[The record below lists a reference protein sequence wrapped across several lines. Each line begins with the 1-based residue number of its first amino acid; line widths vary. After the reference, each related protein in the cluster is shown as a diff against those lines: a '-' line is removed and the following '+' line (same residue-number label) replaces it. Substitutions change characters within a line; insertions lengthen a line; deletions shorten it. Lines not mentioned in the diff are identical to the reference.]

1 MANRF
6 PLTLNTSSSTIEEL
20 PAGDNL
26 DLASSNVVNAGNIS
40 AGNNISANTLTGS
53 LVTASQPN
61 ITSVGVLGSLTS
73 TGTISGS
80 NLTTTGNAN
89 VGTLRVSNTSNLG
102 SISNVF
108 ITGGSANQAI
118 ITNGSGNLSF
128 GTINS
133 DSYQLQPVRV
143 ATTAPITLSGT
154 QTIDGVTLIAGD
166 RVLVWLQNVVPSTG
180 STDNGIY
187 IVNAGSWIRAT
198 DFNTGS
204 NTLLG
209 GVTVTARSGTQ
220 LGGVTFVCTNTT
232 AITIGSTNIT
242 FVQASNTGL
251 ISIWNQGSGF
261 LNKASSLGG
270 GTAIG
275 VVAVATT
282 DGTAVGFTANARNSG
297 TAIGYQANSDT
308 QGTAIG
314 RDSRAGTD
322 SVSVGF
328 TAGQITPSTQ
338 STIVGFFAGY
348 NNAGAKSVAIGAHA
362 GRVNLG
368 ANSIAIGANAGYTN
382 QAANSIVI
390 NATGANLENTTGNSL
405 VVKPIRAVTDVTGF
419 KQLYY
424 NPTTGEIVYYNI

>member
-133 DSYQLQPVRV
+133 DSFMLRPVR
-143 ATTAPITLSGT
+143 AASLQNITLSGT
-154 QTIDGVTLIAGD
+154 QTIDGVALTVGD
-166 RVLVWLQNVVPSTG
+166 RVLVFRQT
-180 STDNGIY
+180 TATENGIY
-187 IVNAGSWIRAT
+187 TVASGAWTRTT
-198 DFNTGS
+198 DFNTGAL
-204 NTLLG
+204 TLSG
-209 GVTVTARSGTQ
+209 GVTVTVVDGTN
-220 LGGVTFVCTNTT
+220 LAGVTFYCTNTGT
-232 AITIGSTNIT
+232 ITIGSTSIN
-242 FVQASNTGL
+242 FNRSVNTGYAN
-251 ISIWNQGSGF
+251 IWTATNYDARANASANSGAMAF
-261 LNKASSLGG
+261 GVYAVG
-270 GTAIG
+270 GTDSTAMGYNATTQNFGVSYGYFASTSGLYGAAIG
-275 VVAVATT
+275 HSAVA
-282 DGTAVGFTANARNSG
+282 GLSS
-297 TAIGYQANSDT
+297 ISMGYQA
-308 QGTAIG
+308 GTSATARSVSLG
-314 RDSRAGTD
+314 HQTLFSTGSANT
-322 SVSVGF
+322 VSVGF
-328 TAGQITPSTQ
+328 
-338 STIVGFFAGY
+338 
-348 NNAGAKSVAIGAHA
+348 NAGRTNLGLNSVAIGA
-362 GRVNLG
+362 N
-368 ANSIAIGANAGYTN
+368 
-382 QAANSIVI
+382 AANQGGTYGNTITI
-390 NATGANLENTTGNSL
+390 NATGTDLNPASANSMF
-405 VVKPIRAVTDVTGF
+405 VKPIRAVTDVTGF